1 MPQLSLR
8 WIIGIAAALLIA
20 APNALFATPEETI
33 LTDAEAQETVAQ
45 TATAPDAG
53 RADPAMWVV
62 RDDDSEIW
70 LLGTFHILPPGLD
83 WRSDALA
90 RAIDA
95 ADKIYF
101 EAEVDTPDAQQKTI
115 QTLMTQG
122 FLPKGASLSAM
133 LGDDDATMLQQ
144 VSAEVGLPFEAVD
157 TMRPWQAFLNLTV
170 QYIVSQGFDPSSGVE
185 TVLLSEA
192 RVRGRDLGF
201 FETVSEQLALFTSLD
216 PEVEL
221 ELLRLTLRDWDKQDE
236 QFAALFQ
243 AWREGDVDVI
253 DQLMNDTMRV
263 DAPEVYDALLIQRN
277 AAWGESIERLMAGRG
292 RILVAVG
299 AGHLVGDKSVPA
311 ILAEKGFDV
320 SRYGLDD

>member
-1 MPQLSLR
+1 MQQLSPR
-8 WIIGIAAALLIA
+8 WIIGITAAFLAAAPIA
-20 APNALFATPEETI
+20 AFATPEETVVA
-33 LTDAEAQETVAQ
+33 DAEAQEAAAQ
-45 TATAPDAG
+45 AAGAADAG

-62 RDDDSEIW
+62 RDEDSEIW

-122 FLPKGASLSAM
+122 FLPKGESLSAM
-133 LGDDDATMLQQ
+133 LGDEDAATLQQ

-201 FETVSEQLALFTSLD
+201 FETVSEQLALFTSLE

-221 ELLRLTLRDWDKQDE
+221 ELLRLTLRDWDEQDE
-236 QFAALFQ
+236 QFAELFR
-243 AWREGDVDVI
+243 AWREGDVDAI
-253 DQLMNDTMRV
+253 DRLMNDTMRV

-311 ILAEKGFDV
+311 ILSEKGFDV

>member
-236 QFAALFQ
+236 QFAELFR
-243 AWREGDVDVI
+243 AWREGDVDAI
-253 DQLMNDTMRV
+253 DRLMNDTMRV